1 MHKYIPKRIISDC
14 VPLESSGKGY
24 MLSICLLFLFC
35 AGHCFHPLHAQVFK
49 DTAFISRAQDGL
61 NLMYNME
68 FSRAHKAFEN
78 LKTDYPSEPAP
89 HFLNAL
95 CTWWKLSIARDFTG
109 FDRPFLNEIDS
120 ALLKADKVSKRSE
133 HRMEYAFMMFNALAF
148 KARYYA
154 MREQWVTA
162 ANTARKALP
171 FLMEGR
177 KYLNETHEFHFAV
190 GLYDY
195 FAVYYPEK
203 YPVTKP
209 LMIFFPSGNKA
220 NGIKLLH
227 QATRT
232 QNFSANEA
240 RFFLMRILTNDE
252 PEPADALKIAIDLN
266 TRYPNNTIYQLY
278 LAKLYFLNREY
289 LQAKRLLQAMEATHE
304 KARLKV
310 KGRIDQIHSL
320 CTSQIM
326 LEVWYYLGN
335 IQQDYHQNAALALM
349 HYRKAEAMMAMVS
362 EKDDAI
368 LADLMLRTGKCLEI
382 SGRRASAIEYY
393 KKALKY
399 AASGSPEHT
408 EAGKCI
414 KAPCAGL

>member
-1 MHKYIPKRIISDC
+1 
-14 VPLESSGKGY
+14 
-24 MLSICLLFLFC
+24 MLSICLLFFFC
-35 AGHCFHPLHAQVFK
+35 VGPCFHPLHAQVFK

-61 NLMYNME
+61 DLMYNME
-68 FSRAHKAFEN
+68 FSRAHKAFEK

-120 ALLKADKVSKRSE
+120 ALLKAEKVSKKSE

-220 NGIKLLH
+220 NGIKLLQ

-252 PEPADALKIAIDLN
+252 PEPADALKIAVDLN
-266 TRYPNNTIYQLY
+266 ARYPNNTIYQLY

-304 KARLKV
+304 KARQKV

-326 LEVWYYLGN
+326 LEVWYYLGS

-349 HYRKAEAMMAMVS
+349 HYRKAEAMMAMVY